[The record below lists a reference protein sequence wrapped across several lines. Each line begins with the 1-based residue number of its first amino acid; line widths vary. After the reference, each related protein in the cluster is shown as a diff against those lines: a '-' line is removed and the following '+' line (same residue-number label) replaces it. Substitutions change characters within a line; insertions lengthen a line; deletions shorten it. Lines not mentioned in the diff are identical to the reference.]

1 MIRFACPKCKTVLEN
16 EPGVKF
22 SCPGCGQRL
31 QAPPPPENK
40 TMMGKLV
47 DPAPASPPAA
57 VPVNPLPTPVG
68 GDVQL
73 RILMG
78 REHVFWN
85 CPLCQNPVDTP
96 LDLRQPSVRCPH
108 CSQKIAVPQPPGAGV
123 ARPAPPPLEPEYV
136 TAEQR
141 DSRESPR
148 ESRESPRSYGDDY
161 DRPRRRRRFA
171 DYDDD
176 DDYGPS
182 YRRGSYD
189 IQALTRAST
198 SGLTCSLIGLGLL
211 LIVFLLWVA
220 AAGPRSGRGEALVF
234 FILLADLGSFVLSLL
249 GTIFSSRGLNP
260 ANESNRGLAV
270 GGLVCGIIGLVISSI
285 IGLVFMCIGL
295 ALLSGPTRLWGW

>member
-31 QAPPPPENK
+31 QAPLPPENK
-40 TMMGKLV
+40 TVMGKLV
-47 DPAPASPPAA
+47 DPAPAAASPPTA
-57 VPVNPLPTPVG
+57 VPVDPVPVPVG

-108 CSQKIAVPQPPGAGV
+108 CSQKIAVPQPAGAGTS
-123 ARPAPPPLEPEYV
+123 RPAPPPLEPEYV
-136 TAEQR
+136 TRNQ
-141 DSRESPR
+141 RESPGPY
-148 ESRESPRSYGDDY
+148 EEP

-176 DDYGPS
+176 EDYAPS
-182 YRRGSYD
+182 YRRGNYD
-189 IQALTRAST
+189 IQALARAST
-198 SGLTCSLIGLGLL
+198 SGLTCSLIGLGML
-211 LIVFLLWVA
+211 LIVFLLWVVA
-220 AAGPRSGRGEALVF
+220 EGPRRGRSEALVF
-234 FILLADLGSFVLSLL
+234 FILLIDLGSFVLSLL

-260 ANESNRGLAV
+260 ANDSNRGLAI
-270 GGLVCGIIGLVISSI
+270 GGLVCGIIGLVLSSI
-285 IGLVFMCIGL
+285 VGLVFMCIGL
-295 ALLSGPTRLWGW
+295 DVLSGFTRRW